1 MEKLRK
7 IKLNEVELKAIVTV
21 ANILEKLNRN
31 ENYKTDIN
39 YELPTG
45 LVLEDIV
52 DALDLI
58 LSMAD

>member
-21 ANILEKLNRN
+21 ANILEKLNHN

-39 YELPTG
+39 HELPTG

-52 DALDLI
+52 NALDLI